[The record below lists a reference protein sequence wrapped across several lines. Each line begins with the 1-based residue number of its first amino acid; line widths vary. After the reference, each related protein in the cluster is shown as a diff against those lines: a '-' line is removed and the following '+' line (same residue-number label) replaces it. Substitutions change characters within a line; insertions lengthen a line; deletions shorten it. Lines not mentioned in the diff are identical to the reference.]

1 MTVWTGS
8 ATVKRREFAA
18 ILKCKPS
25 YVTQLAAAGRLVLTD
40 DGREVI
46 VQASL
51 DRIRTTASP
60 ERHAVADRHARAR
73 GSELALAPAPAQSLP
88 MDEDNDAPPSLPA
101 GSAGLGDGDR
111 YQKARAAREQF
122 LALQAKLDYEERIG
136 QLVKATDV
144 AAIAAQVGATVRQR
158 LESLPSLISAQID
171 ERDRARI
178 HGLLTAQVEQI
189 CADLAR
195 SFTPAATRKESA

>member
-1 MTVWTGS
+1 MTAWTGL

-25 YVTQLAAAGRLVLTD
+25 YVTQLANAGRLVLTD
-40 DGREVI
+40 DGREVV

-51 DRIRTTASP
+51 DRIRATASP
-60 ERHAVADRHARAR
+60 ERHAVAERHAQAR
-73 GSELALAPAPAQSLP
+73 GSELALTPAPAPSLP
-88 MDEDNDAPPSLPA
+88 MDEDDDAPPSLPA
-101 GSAGLGDGDR
+101 AGGALGDGDR

-136 QLVKATDV
+136 QLVKASDV
-144 AAIAAQVGATVRQR
+144 AAMAAQVGATVRQR
-158 LESLPSLISAQID
+158 LESLPSLISAQLD
-171 ERDRARI
+171 ERDRDRI
-178 HGLLTAQVEQI
+178 HGLLVDQVERI

-195 SFTPAATRKESA
+195 SFTPATRKESA